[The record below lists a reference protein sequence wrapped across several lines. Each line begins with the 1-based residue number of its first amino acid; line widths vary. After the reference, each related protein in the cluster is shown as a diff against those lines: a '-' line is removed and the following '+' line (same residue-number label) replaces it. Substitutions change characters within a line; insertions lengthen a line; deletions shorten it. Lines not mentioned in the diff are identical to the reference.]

1 MLGGVEENVRHV
13 DDQAACRVA
22 SLEDGVEL
30 LQQAGAEF
38 LAFTL
43 RLQEFLPGC
52 CSGSC
57 GRSAITLRFGIGGL
71 LLLESRCLGLSF
83 LALSLVT
90 CAKCFG

>member
-1 MLGGVEENVRHV
+1 NVRHV
-13 DDQAACRVA
+13 DDQAARRVA

-43 RLQEFLPGC
+43 RLLEFLLGC

-57 GRSAITLRFGIGGL
+57 GVGAIALRFGLGGL
-71 LLLESRCLGLSF
+71 LLLESRCLGLPF
-83 LALSLVT
+83 LRSPS
-90 CAKCFG
+90 